1 VTESA
6 AHSQR
11 APAPDGAASA
21 RVQLLGR
28 QGCHLCDVAREVVA
42 TVTAAAGETFVEVD
56 IDDDPALRERYTD
69 LVPVVLIDGVE
80 HAHWRVDA
88 GQLRAAL
95 S

>member
-6 AHSQR
+6 DLSPHAS
-11 APAPDGAASA
+11 APDGAAPA

-28 QGCHLCDVAREVVA
+28 QGCHLCDVAKEVVA
-42 TVTAAAGETFVEVD
+42 RVTAAAGETFVEVD
-56 IDDDPALRERYTD
+56 IDDDPALRERYTG
-69 LVPVVLIDGVE
+69 LVPVVLVDGVE

>member
-6 AHSQR
+6 DLSPR
-11 APAPDGAASA
+11 ASAPDGAASA

-28 QGCHLCDVAREVVA
+28 QGCHLCDVAKEVVA
-42 TVTAAAGETFVEVD
+42 GVTAAAGETFVEVD

-69 LVPVVLIDGVE
+69 LVPVVLVDGVE
-80 HAHWRVDA
+80 HAHWRVDP
-88 GQLRAAL
+88 GRLRAAL